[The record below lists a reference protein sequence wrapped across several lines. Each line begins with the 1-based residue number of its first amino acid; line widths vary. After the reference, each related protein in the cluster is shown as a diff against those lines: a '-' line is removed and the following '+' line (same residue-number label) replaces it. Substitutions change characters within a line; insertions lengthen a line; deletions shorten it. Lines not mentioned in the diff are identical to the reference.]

1 MQSQVESRTPCISNV
16 PTWYGISFCNAEKID
31 FSQLP
36 IEKKRNYYKCE
47 KDYLTLSDIPPWSE
61 GCKSR
66 LENNCVSNF
75 IDSGFYC

>member
-1 MQSQVESRTPCISNV
+1 MQSQVESRTPCISD
-16 PTWYGISFCNAEKID
+16 GMGFFCNAEKID

-36 IEKKRNYYKCE
+36 IEKKRNYYKCG
-47 KDYLTLSDIPPWSE
+47 KDYLTLLDIPPWSE

-66 LENNCVSNF
+66 LENNCVPNF